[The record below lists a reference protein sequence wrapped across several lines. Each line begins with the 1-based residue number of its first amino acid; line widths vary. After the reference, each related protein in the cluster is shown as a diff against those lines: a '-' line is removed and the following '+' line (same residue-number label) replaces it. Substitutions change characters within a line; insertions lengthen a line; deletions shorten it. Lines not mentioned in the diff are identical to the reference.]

1 MNADKKILARIEQE
15 RRDKA
20 HAHRIKDVE
29 AQIAHGEGAIAQ
41 RNVQMEGELAELRRK
56 KGLAN
61 NNLAGATWEQSISSE
76 MQAIV
81 QKYKTM
87 NDIDIERLRVLR
99 VELDRLR
106 SSPPLP

>member
-1 MNADKKILARIEQE
+1 M
-15 RRDKA
+15 
-20 HAHRIKDVE
+20 
-29 AQIAHGEGAIAQ
+29 
-41 RNVQMEGELAELRRK
+41 RRK

-81 QKYKTM
+81 QKYKTK

-106 SSPPLP
+106 ASPPLP